1 MEIQTLNPATP
12 RQRQRIEAFL
22 KRNGLRIDDMNY
34 YAAALDD
41 DGEMIAGG
49 GLKDDVIKCVAVDD
63 AHKGEA
69 IANTLVSHLISHA
82 NQEGYSC
89 IKLFTKPKNRQLFE
103 SLSFRLL
110 AEAPEA
116 ILMETG
122 IGGISNTVKAL
133 KKIKEESE
141 KYKEYN
147 KECREDS
154 KECKEDSKECKED
167 CKECKEDSK
176 ECKEE
181 EKTNLNT
188 STPQH
193 LNTSYLNT
201 STSQH
206 LNTSYL
212 NTSTPHHLTT
222 TTPPRGVVV
231 MNCNPFTLGH
241 RYLIE
246 QAAKQVKRLYVMVV
260 REDCSLFAYTERK
273 AMVEQGVADI
283 ENVSVIDGSDYAIS
297 RATFP
302 TYFLKRLDDAADT
315 QMQLDL
321 DLFRRHIAPALG
333 ATVRF
338 VGTEPTDQLTRRYN
352 QLMHEALTDVREID
366 RLAKDGNAVSASRVR
381 KAMEQGDM
389 NTIRQLVPPTTLPYI
404 IAHLATQ
411 ALQAE
416 LDTTP
421 KPGLVDKD
429 NNGAH
434 RDMDHALMQLSINTL
449 HPYFM
454 RLALL
459 GFADTLPSHTAI
471 RDTGIEAEKAML
483 AATNGV
489 NTHKG
494 ALFSMGLAV
503 VAAAYEEKKAAANKE
518 EREEERKKEE
528 KGKER
533 GKEEREDSQ
542 VPLKSLESLESL
554 APLAPIESLASPLS
568 SLQLT
573 IKSLAAS
580 FPDTSGTHG
589 SKAKQLSNGTTTIKG
604 ALDNAREGYEKLFA
618 EWLPFYNER
627 RKSHDAH
634 ALHKTLLRIMCDLD
648 DTNIIYRTNF
658 ATAEQVKQ
666 EARALLDNFKE
677 AYAAESKEKCTSTI
691 EECASAIEEKC
702 ASAELLALKDMDHR
716 YTARNISPGGAADML
731 SLTVFIGSIQTY

>member
-22 KRNGLRIDDMNY
+22 KRNALRIDDMNY
-34 YAAALDD
+34 YAAMLDD

-82 NQEGYSC
+82 NQEGYGC

-122 IGGISNTVKAL
+122 IGGISNTVEAL

-147 KECREDS
+147 KEC
-154 KECKEDSKECKED
+154 KEDN
-167 CKECKEDSK
+167 KECKEDSK

-188 STPQH
+188 TTPQH

-201 STSQH
+201 TTPQHLNTSYINTSTPQH
-206 LNTSYL
+206 FNTSYLNTSYL
-212 NTSTPHHLTT
+212 NTSTPQHLN
-222 TTPPRGVVV
+222 TTPPHGGVVV

-246 QAAKQVKRLYVMVV
+246 QAAKQVERLYVMVV
-260 REDCSLFAYTERK
+260 KEDCSLFAYTERK

-302 TYFLKRLDDAADT
+302 TYFLKRLDNAADT
-315 QMQLDL
+315 QMLLDL

-352 QLMHEALTDVREID
+352 QLMHEALKDVREIN
-366 RLAKDGNAVSASRVR
+366 RLEKDGNAVSASRVR
-381 KAMEQGDM
+381 KAMEEGDM

-434 RDMDHALMQLSINTL
+434 RDMDYALMQLSINTL
-449 HPYFM
+449 HPYFV
-454 RLALL
+454 RLAFL
-459 GFADTLPSHTAI
+459 GFADTLPSHTVI
-471 RDTGIEAEKAML
+471 RDAGIEAEKAML
-483 AATNGV
+483 EATNGV

-518 EREEERKKEE
+518 VRGKEREEEY
-528 KGKER
+528 
-533 GKEEREDSQ
+533 
-542 VPLKSLESLESL
+542 
-554 APLAPIESLASPLS
+554 LS

-573 IKSLAAS
+573 IKALAAS

-648 DTNIIYRTNF
+648 DTNVIYRTNVV
-658 ATAEQVKQ
+658 TAEEVKQ
-666 EARALLDNFKE
+666 EARALLASFEE
-677 AYAAESKEKCTSTI
+677 AYAAEDKEK
-691 EECASAIEEKC
+691 CASAIEEKC
-702 ASAELLALKDMDHR
+702 ASAELLALKDMDRR
-716 YTARNISPGGAADML
+716 YTERNISPGGAADML

>member
-1 MEIQTLNPATP
+1 
-12 RQRQRIEAFL
+12 
-22 KRNGLRIDDMNY
+22 
-34 YAAALDD
+34 
-41 DGEMIAGG
+41 
-49 GLKDDVIKCVAVDD
+49 
-63 AHKGEA
+63 
-69 IANTLVSHLISHA
+69 
-82 NQEGYSC
+82 
-89 IKLFTKPKNRQLFE
+89 
-103 SLSFRLL
+103 
-110 AEAPEA
+110 
-116 ILMETG
+116 
-122 IGGISNTVKAL
+122 
-133 KKIKEESE
+133 
-141 KYKEYN
+141 
-147 KECREDS
+147 
-154 KECKEDSKECKED
+154 
-167 CKECKEDSK
+167 
-176 ECKEE
+176 
-181 EKTNLNT
+181 
-188 STPQH
+188 
-193 LNTSYLNT
+193 
-201 STSQH
+201 
-206 LNTSYL
+206 
-212 NTSTPHHLTT
+212 
-222 TTPPRGVVV
+222 

-246 QAAKQVKRLYVMVV
+246 QAAKQVERLYVMVV

-283 ENVSVIDGSDYAIS
+283 ENVNVIDGSDYAIS

-315 QMQLDL
+315 QMLLDL

-352 QLMHEALTDVREID
+352 QLMHEALKDVRETA
-366 RLAKDGNAVSASRVR
+366 RLEKDGYAVSASRVR
-381 KAMEQGDM
+381 KAMEEGDM

-434 RDMDHALMQLSINTL
+434 RDMDYALMQLSINTL
-449 HPYFM
+449 HPYFV

-459 GFADTLPSHTAI
+459 GFADTLPSHTVI
-471 RDTGIEAEKAML
+471 RDAGIEAEKAML
-483 AATNGV
+483 AATNSV

-518 EREEERKKEE
+518 ER
-528 KGKER
+528 GKER
-533 GKEEREDSQ
+533 EEGY
-542 VPLKSLESLESL
+542 
-554 APLAPIESLASPLS
+554 LS

-573 IKSLAAS
+573 IKALAAS

-627 RKSHDAH
+627 RKNHDAH

-648 DTNIIYRTNF
+648 DTNVIYRTSV
-658 ATAEQVKQ
+658 ATAEEVKQ
-666 EARALLDNFKE
+666 EARALLANFEE
-677 AYAAESKEKCTSTI
+677 AYAAQDKEK
-691 EECASAIEEKC
+691 CASAIEEKC
-702 ASAELLALKDMDHR
+702 ASAELLALKDMDRR

>member
-22 KRNGLRIDDMNY
+22 KRNALRIDDMNY
-34 YAAALDD
+34 YAAVLDD

-122 IGGISNTVKAL
+122 IGGISNTVEAL

-147 KECREDS
+147 KEC
-154 KECKEDSKECKED
+154 KEDSKKCKEVV
-167 CKECKEDSK
+167 
-176 ECKEE
+176 
-181 EKTNLNT
+181 KTNLNT
-188 STPQH
+188 TTPQH

-201 STSQH
+201 STPQH
-206 LNTSYL
+206 LNT
-212 NTSTPHHLTT
+212 
-222 TTPPRGVVV
+222 TPPRGGVVV

-246 QAAKQVKRLYVMVV
+246 QAAKQVERLYVMVV

-273 AMVEQGVADI
+273 AMVERGVADI
-283 ENVSVIDGSDYAIS
+283 ENVNVIDGSDYAIS

-315 QMQLDL
+315 QMLLDL

-352 QLMHEALTDVREID
+352 QLMHEALKDVREIN
-366 RLAKDGNAVSASRVR
+366 RLEKDGNAVSASRVR
-381 KAMEQGDM
+381 KAMEEGDM

-434 RDMDHALMQLSINTL
+434 RDMDHALMSRSIRAI
-449 HPYFM
+449 HPYFV

-459 GFADTLPSHTAI
+459 GFAADMPSHDDI
-471 RDTGIEAEKAML
+471 VKTGIEAERAMFE
-483 AATNGV
+483 ATNGV
-489 NTHKG
+489 NTYKG

-503 VAAAYEEKKAAANKE
+503 VAAAGKAWQGSSITPQTLSAAISK
-518 EREEERKKEE
+518 
-528 KGKER
+528 
-533 GKEEREDSQ
+533 
-542 VPLKSLESLESL
+542 L
-554 APLAPIESLASPLS
+554 AFA
-568 SLQLT
+568 
-573 IKSLAAS
+573 
-580 FPDTSGTHG
+580 FPDTKGTHG
-589 SKAKQLSNGTTTIKG
+589 SKAKQTAASETATFKG
-604 ALDNAREGYEKLFA
+604 ALDNAREGYPMLFND
-618 EWLPFYNER
+618 WLPFYANLSKNGEP
-627 RKSHDAH
+627 H
-634 ALHKTLLRIMCDLD
+634 ALHLTLLRIMCDLD
-648 DTNIIYRTNF
+648 DTNIVYRTSL
-658 ATAEQVKQ
+658 AMMKQVKEESRSVLSRWSGATHGTPQ
-666 EARALLDNFKE
+666 ADAGTNLD
-677 AYAAESKEKCTSTI
+677 TI
-691 EECASAIEEKC
+691 
-702 ASAELLALKDMDHR
+702 LGDMNR
-716 YTARNISPGGAADML
+716 SFVQRNISPGGSADML
-731 SLTVFIGSIQTY
+731 SLVVFINGVLG

>member
-1 MEIQTLNPATP
+1 MEIQTLNPTTP

-22 KRNGLRIDDMNY
+22 KRNALRIDDMNY
-34 YAAALDD
+34 YAAMLDD

-82 NQEGYSC
+82 NQEGYGC
-89 IKLFTKPKNRQLFE
+89 IKLFTKPKNHQLFE

-122 IGGISNTVKAL
+122 IGGISNTVEAL

-147 KECREDS
+147 KECKEDN
-154 KECKEDSKECKED
+154 KECKEDSKECK
-167 CKECKEDSK
+167 K
-176 ECKEE
+176 E

-188 STPQH
+188 TTPQH

-201 STSQH
+201 TTPQH
-206 LNTSYL
+206 LNTSYINTSTPQHFNTSYL
-212 NTSTPHHLTT
+212 NTSPPQHLNTT
-222 TTPPRGVVV
+222 MQPTGCIV

-246 QAAKQVKRLYVMVV
+246 QAAKQVERLYVMVV

-315 QMQLDL
+315 QMLLDI

-352 QLMHEALTDVREID
+352 QLMHEALKDVREIN
-366 RLAKDGNAVSASRVR
+366 RLEKDGNAVSASRVR
-381 KAMEQGDM
+381 KAMEEGDM

-434 RDMDHALMQLSINTL
+434 RDMDYALMQLSINTL
-449 HPYFM
+449 HPYFV
-454 RLALL
+454 RLAFL
-459 GFADTLPSHTAI
+459 GFADTLPSHTVI

-483 AATNGV
+483 EATNGV

-518 EREEERKKEE
+518 VRGKEREEEY
-528 KGKER
+528 
-533 GKEEREDSQ
+533 
-542 VPLKSLESLESL
+542 
-554 APLAPIESLASPLS
+554 LS

-573 IKSLAAS
+573 IKALAAS

-589 SKAKQLSNGTTTIKG
+589 SKAKQLSNSTTTIKG

-648 DTNIIYRTNF
+648 DTNVIYRTNV
-658 ATAEQVKQ
+658 ATAEEVKQ
-666 EARALLDNFKE
+666 EARALLASFEE
-677 AYAAESKEKCTSTI
+677 AYAAQDKEK
-691 EECASAIEEKC
+691 CASAIEEKC
-702 ASAELLALKDMDHR
+702 ASAELLALKDMDRR
-716 YTARNISPGGAADML
+716 YTERNISPGGAADML

>member
-34 YAAALDD
+34 YAAMLDD

-49 GLKDDVIKCVAVDD
+49 GLKGNVIKCVAVDD

-82 NQEGYSC
+82 NQEGYGC

-122 IGGISNTVKAL
+122 IGGISNTVEAL

-147 KECREDS
+147 KEC
-154 KECKEDSKECKED
+154 KEDN
-167 CKECKEDSK
+167 KECKEDSK

-188 STPQH
+188 STSQHLNTSYLNTTTPQH

-201 STSQH
+201 STPQH

-212 NTSTPHHLTT
+212 NTSTPQHLNTT
-222 TTPPRGVVV
+222 MQPTGCIV

-246 QAAKQVKRLYVMVV
+246 QAAKQVERLYVMVV
-260 REDCSLFAYTERK
+260 KEDCSLFAYTERK

-315 QMQLDL
+315 QMLLDL

-352 QLMHEALTDVREID
+352 QLMHEALKDVREIN
-366 RLAKDGNAVSASRVR
+366 RLEKDGNAVSASRVR
-381 KAMEQGDM
+381 KAMEEGDM

-449 HPYFM
+449 HPYFV
-454 RLALL
+454 RLAFL
-459 GFADTLPSHTAI
+459 GFADTLPSHTVI
-471 RDTGIEAEKAML
+471 RDAGIEAEKAML
-483 AATNGV
+483 EATNGV

-518 EREEERKKEE
+518 ER
-528 KGKER
+528 GKER
-533 GKEEREDSQ
+533 EEEY
-542 VPLKSLESLESL
+542 
-554 APLAPIESLASPLS
+554 LS

-573 IKSLAAS
+573 IKALAAS

-648 DTNIIYRTNF
+648 DTNVIYRTNV
-658 ATAEQVKQ
+658 ATAEEVKQ
-666 EARALLDNFKE
+666 EARALLASFEE
-677 AYAAESKEKCTSTI
+677 AYAAEDKEK
-691 EECASAIEEKC
+691 CASAIEEKC
-702 ASAELLALKDMDHR
+702 ASAELLALKDMDRR
-716 YTARNISPGGAADML
+716 YTERNISPGGAADML

>member
-34 YAAALDD
+34 YAAVLDD

-122 IGGISNTVKAL
+122 IGGISNTVEAL

-147 KECREDS
+147 KECKEDN
-154 KECKEDSKECKED
+154 KECKENTSY
-167 CKECKEDSK
+167 
-176 ECKEE
+176 
-181 EKTNLNT
+181 LNT

-193 LNTSYLNT
+193 LNTT
-201 STSQH
+201 MQPT
-206 LNTSYL
+206 
-212 NTSTPHHLTT
+212 
-222 TTPPRGVVV
+222 GCIV

-246 QAAKQVKRLYVMVV
+246 QAAKQVERLYVMVV
-260 REDCSLFAYTERK
+260 KEDCSLFAYTERK

-315 QMQLDL
+315 QMLLDL

-352 QLMHEALTDVREID
+352 QLMHEALKDVREIN
-366 RLAKDGNAVSASRVR
+366 RLEKDGNAVSASRVR
-381 KAMEQGDM
+381 KAMEEGDM

-449 HPYFM
+449 HPYFV
-454 RLALL
+454 RLAFL
-459 GFADTLPSHTAI
+459 GFADTLPSHTVI
-471 RDTGIEAEKAML
+471 RDAGIEAEKAML
-483 AATNGV
+483 EATNGV

-518 EREEERKKEE
+518 ER
-528 KGKER
+528 GKER
-533 GKEEREDSQ
+533 EEEY
-542 VPLKSLESLESL
+542 
-554 APLAPIESLASPLS
+554 LS

-573 IKSLAAS
+573 IKALAAS

-648 DTNIIYRTNF
+648 DTNVIYRTNV
-658 ATAEQVKQ
+658 ATAEEVKQ
-666 EARALLDNFKE
+666 EARALLASFEE
-677 AYAAESKEKCTSTI
+677 AYAAEDKEK
-691 EECASAIEEKC
+691 CASAIEEKC
-702 ASAELLALKDMDHR
+702 ASAELLALKDMDRR
-716 YTARNISPGGAADML
+716 YTERNISPGGAADML

>member
-34 YAAALDD
+34 YAAVLDD

-82 NQEGYSC
+82 NQEGYGC

-122 IGGISNTVKAL
+122 IGGISNTVEAL

-147 KECREDS
+147 KECKEDN
-154 KECKEDSKECKED
+154 KECKEDN
-167 CKECKEDSK
+167 KECKEDSK

-188 STPQH
+188 TTPQHLNTSYLNTTTPQH

-201 STSQH
+201 STPQH
-206 LNTSYL
+206 LNT
-212 NTSTPHHLTT
+212 TMQPT
-222 TTPPRGVVV
+222 GCIV

-246 QAAKQVKRLYVMVV
+246 QAAKQVERLYVMVV

-283 ENVSVIDGSDYAIS
+283 ENVNVIDGSDYAIS

-315 QMQLDL
+315 QMLLDL

-352 QLMHEALTDVREID
+352 QLMHEALKDVREIN
-366 RLAKDGNAVSASRVR
+366 RLEKDGNAVSASRVR
-381 KAMEQGDM
+381 KAMEEGDM

-434 RDMDHALMQLSINTL
+434 RDMDYALMQLSINTL
-449 HPYFM
+449 HPYFV
-454 RLALL
+454 RLAFL
-459 GFADTLPSHTAI
+459 GFADTLPSHTVI
-471 RDTGIEAEKAML
+471 RDAGIEAEKAML
-483 AATNGV
+483 EATNGV

-518 EREEERKKEE
+518 ER
-528 KGKER
+528 GKER
-533 GKEEREDSQ
+533 EEEY
-542 VPLKSLESLESL
+542 
-554 APLAPIESLASPLS
+554 LS

-573 IKSLAAS
+573 IKALAAS

-648 DTNIIYRTNF
+648 DTNVIYRTNV
-658 ATAEQVKQ
+658 ATAEEVKQ
-666 EARALLDNFKE
+666 EARALLASFEE
-677 AYAAESKEKCTSTI
+677 AYAAEDKEK
-691 EECASAIEEKC
+691 CASAIEEKC
-702 ASAELLALKDMDHR
+702 ASAELLALKDMDRR
-716 YTARNISPGGAADML
+716 YTERNISPGGAADML

>member
-34 YAAALDD
+34 YAAMLDD

-49 GLKDDVIKCVAVDD
+49 GLKDDVIKCVAVDN

-82 NQEGYSC
+82 NQEGYGC

-122 IGGISNTVKAL
+122 IGGISNTVEAL

-147 KECREDS
+147 KEC
-154 KECKEDSKECKED
+154 KEDN
-167 CKECKEDSK
+167 KECKEDSK

-193 LNTSYLNT
+193 LNTT
-201 STSQH
+201 MQPT
-206 LNTSYL
+206 
-212 NTSTPHHLTT
+212 
-222 TTPPRGVVV
+222 GCIV

-246 QAAKQVKRLYVMVV
+246 QAAKQVERLYVMVV
-260 REDCSLFAYTERK
+260 KEDCSLFAYTERK

-315 QMQLDL
+315 QMLLDL

-352 QLMHEALTDVREID
+352 QLMHEALKDVREIN
-366 RLAKDGNAVSASRVR
+366 RLEKDGNAVSASRVR
-381 KAMEQGDM
+381 KAMEEGDM

-449 HPYFM
+449 HPYFV
-454 RLALL
+454 RLAFL
-459 GFADTLPSHTAI
+459 GFADTLPSHTVI
-471 RDTGIEAEKAML
+471 RDAGIEAEKAML
-483 AATNGV
+483 EATNGV

-518 EREEERKKEE
+518 ER
-528 KGKER
+528 GKER
-533 GKEEREDSQ
+533 EEEY
-542 VPLKSLESLESL
+542 
-554 APLAPIESLASPLS
+554 LS

-573 IKSLAAS
+573 IKALAAS

-648 DTNIIYRTNF
+648 DTNVIYRTNV
-658 ATAEQVKQ
+658 ATAEEVKQ
-666 EARALLDNFKE
+666 EARALLASFEE
-677 AYAAESKEKCTSTI
+677 AYAAEDK
-691 EECASAIEEKC
+691 EKC
-702 ASAELLALKDMDHR
+702 ASTELLALKDMDRR
-716 YTARNISPGGAADML
+716 YTERNISPGGAADML

>member
-22 KRNGLRIDDMNY
+22 KRNALRIDDMNY
-34 YAAALDD
+34 YAAVLDD

-49 GLKDDVIKCVAVDD
+49 GLKGDVIKCVAVDD

-122 IGGISNTVKAL
+122 IGGISNTVEAL

-147 KECREDS
+147 KEC
-154 KECKEDSKECKED
+154 KEDSKKCKEIG
-167 CKECKEDSK
+167 
-176 ECKEE
+176 
-181 EKTNLNT
+181 KTNLNT
-188 STPQH
+188 TTPQH

-201 STSQH
+201 STPQH
-206 LNTSYL
+206 L
-212 NTSTPHHLTT
+212 T
-222 TTPPRGVVV
+222 TTPPRGGVVV

-246 QAAKQVKRLYVMVV
+246 QAAKQVERLYVMVV

-283 ENVSVIDGSDYAIS
+283 ENVNVIDGSDYAIS

-315 QMQLDL
+315 QMLLDL

-352 QLMHEALTDVREID
+352 QLMHEALKDVRETD
-366 RLAKDGNAVSASRVR
+366 RLEKDGNAVSASRVR
-381 KAMEQGDM
+381 KAMEEGDM

-434 RDMDHALMQLSINTL
+434 RDMDYAMMQLSINTL
-449 HPYFM
+449 HPYFV

-459 GFADTLPSHTAI
+459 GFADTLPSHTVI
-471 RDTGIEAEKAML
+471 RDAGIEAEKAML

-518 EREEERKKEE
+518 ER
-528 KGKER
+528 GKER
-533 GKEEREDSQ
+533 EEGY
-542 VPLKSLESLESL
+542 
-554 APLAPIESLASPLS
+554 LS

-573 IKSLAAS
+573 IKALAAS

-627 RKSHDAH
+627 RKNHDAH

-648 DTNIIYRTNF
+648 DTNVIYRTSV
-658 ATAEQVKQ
+658 ATAEEVKQ
-666 EARALLDNFKE
+666 EARALLANFEE
-677 AYAAESKEKCTSTI
+677 AYAAQDKEK
-691 EECASAIEEKC
+691 CASAIEEKC
-702 ASAELLALKDMDHR
+702 ASAELLALKDMDRR